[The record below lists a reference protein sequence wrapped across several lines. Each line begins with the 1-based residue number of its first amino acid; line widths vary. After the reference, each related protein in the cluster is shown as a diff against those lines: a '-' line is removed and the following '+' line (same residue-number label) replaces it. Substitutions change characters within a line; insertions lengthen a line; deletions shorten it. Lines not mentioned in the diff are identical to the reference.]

1 MSSPSLGEA
10 LPDLVR
16 DLEGALVRIG
26 RGKVADQLT
35 EASLLRWEYDEM
47 ADVAY
52 LYLSHPGS
60 HAGPG
65 QRDNPGGEMI
75 SLYDELGTNVDLDE
89 RGRLAG
95 IEVLGAAQILPRLKE
110 VAP

>member
-1 MSSPSLGEA
+1 MSSTSLTEA
-10 LPDLVR
+10 LPDLMR

-26 RGKVADQLT
+26 RGKVADQLA
-35 EASLLRWEYDEM
+35 EATLLRWEYDEM

-52 LYLSHPGS
+52 LYLRHPGS

-65 QRDNPGGEMI
+65 PREHPGGEMI
-75 SLYDELGTNVDLDE
+75 SLYDEIGTNVDLDE
-89 RGRLAG
+89 RGRPVG

-110 VAP
+110 ISS